1 VCISFAE
8 TVSAKCFVVLKKLFL
23 GNLAKTDDVYDGS
36 DKASEDDDASH
47 YSSDT
52 SSKQWGSE
60 TFEVK
65 SNEQQFKSMSASVHP
80 PQVWSNKRRNPPQL
94 KVSSYVY
101 HDDKNNSQDQAF
113 AATCDLSDT
122 LFSQTLKTAPT
133 VVESQ
138 SSFSAS

>member
-1 VCISFAE
+1 MKASRIRGVTTRKGSHSSE
-8 TVSAKCFVVLKKLFL
+8 V
-23 GNLAKTDDVYDGS
+23 GQEEKTDDVYDGS
-36 DKASEDDDASH
+36 DKASEDDNATD

-60 TFEVK
+60 TFEVNTVK

-122 LFSQTLKTAPT
+122 
-133 VVESQ
+133 
-138 SSFSAS
+138 